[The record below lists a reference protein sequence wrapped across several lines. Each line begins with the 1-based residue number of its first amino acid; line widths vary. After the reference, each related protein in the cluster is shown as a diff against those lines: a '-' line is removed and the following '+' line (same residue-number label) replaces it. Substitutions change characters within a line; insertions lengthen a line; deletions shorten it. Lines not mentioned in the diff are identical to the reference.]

1 MPRQGK
7 KVGVR
12 RLIVHAAAR
21 MLADQECL
29 DVQEAR
35 RKAAA
40 RLGCRDKQQLP
51 DKREIEQ
58 ALREY
63 QLIFFSDTQPAALKR
78 LRELALD
85 AMHDLQPFNPHLTG
99 PVLDGSA
106 NALSPIKL
114 YLYVETP
121 EEVALY
127 LLERQIPFEERDVRL
142 TYSRGI
148 RKTLP
153 LFSFRAG
160 DFGVELILLPLED
173 RANPPLDPVND
184 RPDRGAGVARVSELL
199 KKAGPA
205 DKFNSQR

>member
-1 MPRQGK
+1 MSRQGK
-7 KVGVR
+7 KVGAR
-12 RLIVHAAAR
+12 RLIAHAAAR

-40 RLGCRDKQQLP
+40 RVGCRDKQQFP
-51 DKREIEQ
+51 DNREIEE

-63 QLIFFSDTQPAALKR
+63 QLIFFSDTQPAALR
-78 LRELALD
+78 HLRELALD
-85 AMHDLQPFNPHLTG
+85 AMYNLQPFNPHLTG
-99 PVLDGSA
+99 TVLDGSA
-106 NALSPIKL
+106 DALSPIKL

-127 LLERQIPFEERDVRL
+127 LMEKQIPFEERDVRL

-160 DFGVELILLPLED
+160 DCSMELILLPLQD
-173 RANPPLDPVND
+173 RANPPLDPLTE
-184 RPDRGAGVARVSELL
+184 RPDRGAKVARVSALL
-199 KKAGPA
+199 KAGPA
-205 DKFNSQR
+205 GP

>member
-1 MPRQGK
+1 MGK
-7 KVGVR
+7 KTGAR
-12 RLIVHAAAR
+12 RLIAHAAAR

-40 RLGCRDKQQLP
+40 RVGCRDKQQLP
-51 DKREIEQ
+51 DNREIEE

-63 QLIFFSDTQPAALKR
+63 QLIFFSDTQPAALKH

-85 AMHDLQPFNPHLTG
+85 AMRDLQPFNPHLIG
-99 PVLDGSA
+99 AVLEGSA
-106 NALSPIKL
+106 DALSPIKL

-121 EEVALY
+121 EEVALH
-127 LLERQIPFEERDVRL
+127 LMERQIPFEERDVRL

-160 DFGVELILLPLED
+160 DCGVELILLPLQD
-173 RANPPLDPVND
+173 RANPPLDPATG
-184 RPDRGAGVARVSELL
+184 RPDRGAGVARVSALL
-199 KKAGPA
+199 EA
-205 DKFNSQR
+205 D

>member
-1 MPRQGK
+1 MSRQGK

-12 RLIVHAAAR
+12 RLIAHTAAR
-21 MLADQECL
+21 MLADQECI
-29 DVQEAR
+29 DIQEAR

-40 RLGCRDKQQLP
+40 RVGCRDKQQLP
-51 DKREIEQ
+51 DNREIEG

-78 LRELALD
+78 LRELAMD
-85 AMHDLQPFNPHLTG
+85 AMRDLQPFNPHLTG

-106 NALSPIKL
+106 DALSPIKL

-127 LLERQIPFEERDVRL
+127 LLERQIPFEEREIRL

-148 RKTLP
+148 KKTLP

-160 DFGVELILLPLED
+160 DSGMELILLPLQD
-173 RANPPLDPVND
+173 RANPPLDPMTD
-184 RPDRGAGVARVSELL
+184 RPDRGAGVARVSDLL
-199 KKAGPA
+199 KSGQSS
-205 DKFNSQR
+205 DSS

>member
-1 MPRQGK
+1 MGK
-7 KVGVR
+7 KTGAR
-12 RLIVHAAAR
+12 RLIAHAAAR

-40 RLGCRDKQQLP
+40 RVGCRDKQQLP
-51 DKREIEQ
+51 DNREIEE

-63 QLIFFSDTQPAALKR
+63 QLIFFSDTQPAALKH

-85 AMHDLQPFNPHLTG
+85 AMHNLRPFNPHLTG
-99 PVLDGSA
+99 TVLHGSA
-106 NALSPIKL
+106 DALSPIKL

-127 LLERQIPFEERDVRL
+127 LMERQIPFEERDVRL

-160 DFGVELILLPLED
+160 DCSMELMLLPLQD
-173 RANPPLDPVND
+173 RANPPLDPVTK
-184 RPDRGAGVARVSELL
+184 RPGRGAGVARVSALL
-199 KKAGPA
+199 KAGPA
-205 DKFNSQR
+205 EP

>member
-1 MPRQGK
+1 MISRQVK
-7 KVGVR
+7 KGGAR
-12 RLIVHAAAR
+12 RLIAHAAAR

-40 RLGCRDKQQLP
+40 RAGCRDKQQLP
-51 DKREIEQ
+51 DNREIEE

-63 QLIFFSDTQPAALKR
+63 QLIFFSNSQPAALKH

-85 AMHDLQPFNPHLTG
+85 AMRNLQPFKPHLTG

-106 NALSPIKL
+106 DALSPIKL

-127 LLERQIPFEERDVRL
+127 LLEKQIPFEERDARL

-160 DFGVELILLPLED
+160 DCSVELILLPLLD
-173 RANPPLDPVND
+173 CANPPLDPMTE
-184 RPDRGAGVARVSELL
+184 RPDRGAGAARVSALL
-199 KKAGPA
+199 KAGHAEP
-205 DKFNSQR
+205 